1 MITALRYAGQG
12 LVYVL
17 FAAILGWLSAAPY
30 VHFPPEAAQITLSFV
45 HGGKPKGECRERTAD
60 ELAKLAPNM
69 RKLRVCPRERLPVE
83 VELVLDGKVLYRE
96 SRPPSGLAK
105 DFPSHAY
112 RRFAVAPGRHDLTVR
127 LRDTARAQGFDYE
140 RSAMVTLA
148 PGQNFAIDFRAAA
161 GGFSFR

>member
-1 MITALRYAGQG
+1 MIVLRYAGQG
-12 LVYVL
+12 LVYAL
-17 FAAILGWLSAAPY
+17 FAAALGWLSAAPY
-30 VHFPPEAAQITLSFV
+30 VHFSPEAAQITLSFV
-45 HGGKPKGECRERTAD
+45 HGGKPKGECRERTP
-60 ELAKLAPNM
+60 EEMAKLAPNM

-83 VELVLDGKVLYRE
+83 VELVLDGKMLYRE

-127 LRDTARAQGFDYE
+127 LKDTAREQGFDYE
-140 RSAMVTLA
+140 RSTTVTLT

>member
-1 MITALRYAGQG
+1 MTVALRYAGQG
-12 LVYVL
+12 LVYAL
-17 FAAILGWLSAAPY
+17 FAAMLGWLAAAPY
-30 VHFPPEAAQITLSFV
+30 TRFPPEVAQITLSFV
-45 HGGKPKGECRERTAD
+45 HGGKPKGECRERTP
-60 ELAKLAPNM
+60 EEMAKLAPNM

-83 VELVLDGKVLYRE
+83 VELVLDGQTLYRE

-112 RRFAVAPGRHDLTVR
+112 RRFVVAPGRHDLTVR
-127 LRDTARAQGFDYE
+127 LKDTARAQGFDYE
-140 RSAMVTLA
+140 QSVTVPLA

>member
-1 MITALRYAGQG
+1 MIAAVRYAGQG
-12 LVYVL
+12 LVYMA
-17 FAAILGWLSAAPY
+17 FAAAIGWLSNAPY
-30 VHFPPEAAQITLSFV
+30 AHFPSDAAQITLSFV
-45 HGGKPKGECRERTAD
+45 HSGKPKGECRERTAD

-83 VELVLDGKVLYRE
+83 VELVLDGKVLYQE

-112 RRFAVAPGRHDLTVR
+112 RHFMVAPGRHDLTVR

-140 RSAMVTLA
+140 RSATVTLA
-148 PGQNFAIDFRAAA
+148 PGQNLAIDFRASA